1 MATDHKEINL
11 PIFDINLAA
20 YLDLNNVSPILT
32 KQGTRVVFE
41 FPANIRVHTL
51 LREYQANP
59 SVPVLDYANTLRRLR
74 SMMLSMRG

>member
-1 MATDHKEINL
+1 MTTIHRKESL

-20 YLDLNNVSPILT
+20 FLDLNDVSPTLT
-32 KQGTRVVFE
+32 KEGTRVVFE
-41 FPANIRVHTL
+41 FPSSNRVHAL
-51 LREYQANP
+51 LREYQSNP